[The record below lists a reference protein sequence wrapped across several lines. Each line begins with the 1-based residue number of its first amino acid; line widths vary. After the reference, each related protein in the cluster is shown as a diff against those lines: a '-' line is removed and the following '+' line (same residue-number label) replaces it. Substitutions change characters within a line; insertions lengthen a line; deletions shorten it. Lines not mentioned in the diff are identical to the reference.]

1 MRARRRLAETGRWR
15 NSTRRWKPLSSLSDS
30 YKTIT
35 FSFSSC
41 YKNSYFFSSYF
52 AASSPPVS
60 SPAEPCRG
68 AGLNPAPGGTTP
80 QIPDLRSGHAAA
92 VWMVRRPV
100 LSQHFGFISFSFL
113 QILLCFRHVRGRN
126 GRHGFKSHRRY
137 QKLPLCC
144 AQTVRQPDAKGATL
158 GWEAQTHRRQPQP
171 LLLRQW

>member
-1 MRARRRLAETGRWR
+1 MGGRSACGTSPHNCTTSLMMARRRLAETGRWR
-15 NSTRRWKPLSSLSDS
+15 KFDPSLEANFTHFEPTYSLTS
-30 YKTIT
+30 
-35 FSFSSC
+35 FFSSC

-113 QILLCFRHVRGRN
+113 QILLCFRHIRGRN
-126 GRHGFKSHRRY
+126 GRRGFKSHRRH
-137 QKLPLCC
+137 
-144 AQTVRQPDAKGATL
+144 QPETL
-158 GWEAQTHRRQPQP
+158 NVVYGDVK
-171 LLLRQW
+171 